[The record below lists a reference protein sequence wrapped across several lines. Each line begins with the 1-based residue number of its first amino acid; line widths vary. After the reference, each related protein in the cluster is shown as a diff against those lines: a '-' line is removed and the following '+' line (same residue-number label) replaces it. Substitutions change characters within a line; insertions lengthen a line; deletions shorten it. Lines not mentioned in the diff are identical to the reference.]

1 MRNVVVLAVQTTKVA
16 TCTGNREALGAWV
29 KVVEWLLLYRVNGQ
43 RTGFGIDFADKHS
56 SIVATAVTDARLAVS
71 NVAVMRTKLALNVII
86 VQFLIIST
94 LMRGHN
100 FQL

>member
-43 RTGFGIDFADKHS
+43 RTRFGIDFADKHAS
-56 SIVATAVTDARLAVS
+56 VVATAVANACLAVS
-71 NVAVMRTKLALNVII
+71 NVTIMGT
-86 VQFLIIST
+86 
-94 LMRGHN
+94 
-100 FQL
+100 